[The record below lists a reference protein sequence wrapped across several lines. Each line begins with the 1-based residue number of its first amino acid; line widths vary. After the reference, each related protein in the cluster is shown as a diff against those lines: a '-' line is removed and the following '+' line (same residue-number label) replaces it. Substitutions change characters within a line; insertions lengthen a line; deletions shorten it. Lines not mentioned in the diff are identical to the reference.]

1 MMRYSSHKD
10 CIGQR
15 EIDILYYWDPLEI
28 YYIPSQGIEL
38 GIGLGIEL
46 GIALCLGL
54 LLPPPGGYVIILV
67 CMCVCVYVCLSV
79 NTITQKIIN
88 IWTSNFAHTFAIA

>member
-1 MMRYSSHKD
+1 MQVSSMKRFVYHT
-10 CIGQR
+10 QTSR
-15 EIDILYYWDPLEI
+15 LAYPNVSFS
-28 YYIPSQGIEL
+28 IPKR
-38 GIGLGIEL
+38 
-46 GIALCLGL
+46 
-54 LLPPPGGYVIILV
+54 LLPPPGGYVIILVCMCVCVYV

>member
-1 MMRYSSHKD
+1 MLVLVSIQIVLSTEIPSLD
-10 CIGQR
+10 GGQR
-15 EIDILYYWDPLEI
+15 R
-28 YYIPSQGIEL
+28 
-38 GIGLGIEL
+38 
-46 GIALCLGL
+46 

-67 CMCVCVYVCLSV
+67 CMCVCVCVCVYVCLSV